1 MFVLLLL
8 HSLLRWI
15 VLATLLLS
23 IYQLL
28 TKKDALKSSK
38 ILLMSGHTTLLIG
51 VVQFFLS
58 PVGLTLVKTWG
69 MANVMH
75 DKVGRF
81 WVVEHTSSMLIALV
95 LITIGHV
102 TLKKKG
108 GNTTTLI
115 LYILALLLIFIAI
128 PWPYKALIGRP
139 LLPSL

>member
-1 MFVLLLL
+1 M
-8 HSLLRWI
+8 
-15 VLATLLLS
+15 S

-28 TKKDALKSSK
+28 TKKDALKTSK

-51 VVQFFLS
+51 VVQFFIS
-58 PVGLTLVKTWG
+58 PLGLPLIKTWG

-108 GNTTTLI
+108 QNTTTLI
-115 LYILALLLIFIAI
+115 LYILALLLIFMAI
-128 PWPYKALIGRP
+128 PWPYKALIGRS
-139 LLPSL
+139 LLPTI